1 MPNVKLFVDERV
13 MAGIGDRLDPI
24 LTELRAFLV
33 RAFGV
38 TEAAC
43 HIVVLGVTS
52 LATQTPV
59 NIELAILQRPDRP
72 RDRIESSCTDL
83 QALALRLF
91 GVAVAIRCTV
101 MDPEAYIVKR

>member
-1 MPNVKLFVDERV
+1 MPNVKFFVDERV
-13 MAGIGDRLDPI
+13 LAGIDNRLDPI
-24 LTELRAFLV
+24 LTEIRAFLCP
-33 RAFGV
+33 AFGV

-43 HIVVLGVTS
+43 HLVVLGVKS

-59 NIELAILQRPDRP
+59 NIELAILKRPDRP
-72 RDRIESSCTDL
+72 RARVEASCADL

-91 GVAVAIRCTV
+91 GVPVAIRCAV